1 MLGATF
7 TANVHDKEE
16 LMEIR
21 QRNVGPT
28 VYLDLTGRLVV
39 TNGDG
44 RLREAVCRL
53 FEAGYRTVIL
63 NLEGVSKIDTSG
75 LSTMVT
81 LKQAADRFGA
91 EIKLLNLPARV
102 HDLLVVTRLI
112 TLFEVVELEGAREPL
127 LQPRSLPSRL
137 HSTKHCV
144 DRY

>member
-7 TANVHDKEE
+7 TANVHNKEE

-39 TNGDG
+39 TNGDR

-63 NLEGVSKIDTSG
+63 TSREFRR
-75 LSTMVT
+75 ST
-81 LKQAADRFGA
+81 RRG
-91 EIKLLNLPARV
+91 
-102 HDLLVVTRLI
+102 
-112 TLFEVVELEGAREPL
+112 
-127 LQPRSLPSRL
+127 
-137 HSTKHCV
+137 
-144 DRY
+144 

>member
-1 MLGATF
+1 
-7 TANVHDKEE
+7 
-16 LMEIR
+16 MEIR

-112 TLFEVVELEGAREPL
+112 TLFEVVELEGARE
-127 LQPRSLPSRL
+127 
-137 HSTKHCV
+137 
-144 DRY
+144 